1 MKQAIFLTGV
11 LLLAGTASFAQVA
24 RPDSASDQLRRR
36 FQSGTPEQ
44 KRQVCSQGQ
53 KADEPARPADNTL
66 VELDKSRKRIAEG
79 LKASDLAGSFA
90 VTPLLREEA
99 ASVAL
104 ASRPQARKPART
116 SADRGFADRYREP
129 ERPLSIQG
137 GAGSQDSFQL
147 SIYYRF
153 PIAGNRD
160 VGTFAVS
167 PGLGWN
173 FSGGQDKTLERE
185 PVGAYHGYGHSSYD
199 YNGQPGHYYLD
210 RDGYVEREVS
220 RRRAGR
226 DLVELVRFDYETPRL
241 GAVRFYGGTGLGY
254 GTLDN
259 RTRTVQTYEQHER
272 TYDPKTGAY
281 SAWRTNTLSS
291 QTLSSGPGERASGGF
306 ATAFV
311 GCRID
316 GRDLFGLPCDIVVE
330 CEKMFLP
337 DAFGKDDPV
346 SVTAGVGVGF

>member
-11 LLLAGTASFAQVA
+11 LLLAGGGSFAQDA
-24 RPDSASDQLRRR
+24 GPLSGPDELRRL
-36 FQSGTPEQ
+36 FKAGTPEQ
-44 KRQVCSQGQ
+44 KKQVCFQGL
-53 KADEPARPADNTL
+53 KADEPARPADSAL
-66 VELDKSRKRIAEG
+66 VELDKARQRIADG
-79 LKASDLAGSFA
+79 LSGSDLASAFA
-90 VTPLLREEA
+90 LTPSLREA
-99 ASVAL
+99 ASL
-104 ASRPQARKPART
+104 AAAPRPQAPKPERVRT
-116 SADRGFADRYREP
+116 LSASTDRYQAP
-129 ERPLSIQG
+129 DKPLSIQG

-147 SIYYRF
+147 SIYYRI

-160 VGTFAVS
+160 SGTFAVS

-173 FSGGQDKTLERE
+173 VSGGQDKTLERQW
-185 PVGAYHGYGHSSYD
+185 VSSYQGYGHSSYD

-210 RDGYVEREVS
+210 RDGYVERKVS

-254 GTLDN
+254 GTLDT

-272 TYDPKTGAY
+272 TYDPKTGTY
-281 SAWRTNTLSS
+281 SIWRTNTLSS
-291 QTLSSGPGERASGGF
+291 QTLSSGPGERASAGF

-316 GRDLFGLPCDIVVE
+316 GQGLWGLPCDIVVE

-337 DAFGKDDPV
+337 DSFGKDDPV

>member
-1 MKQAIFLTGV
+1 MNQAIFLTGV
-11 LLLAGTASFAQVA
+11 LLLAGTGSFAQDA
-24 RPDSASDQLRRR
+24 GPASASDQVRRR
-36 FQSGTPEQ
+36 FQSGTLEQ
-44 KRQVCSQGQ
+44 KKQVCSQGQ
-53 KADEPARPADNTL
+53 KADEPAPPADSAL
-66 VELDKSRKRIAEG
+66 VELDKARKRIAEG
-79 LKASDLAGSFA
+79 LAGSDLAGSFA
-90 VTPLLREEA
+90 VTSPLREEA
-99 ASVAL
+99 ASLAL
-104 ASRPQARKPART
+104 ASRPGARKPART
-116 SADRGFADRYREP
+116 SAAADRYREP

-160 VGTFAVS
+160 SGTLGVS

-226 DLVELVRFDYETPRL
+226 DLVEFIRFDYETPRL

-259 RTRTVQTYEQHER
+259 RTQTVQTYEQHER
-272 TYDPKTGAY
+272 TYDPKTGTY

-291 QTLSSGPGERASGGF
+291 QTLSTGPGERASGGF

-337 DAFGKDDPV
+337 AAFGKDDPV